1 MPLDLK
7 RLQRDVAALGRARA
21 TENVARGKASGAM
34 AIVRTLLAEIE
45 RLRGEGATWTDIAA
59 ALAGQGV
66 RRRDGAPITGRRL
79 TGLIDSIRRQD
90 AKRRRAMAR
99 RASRGDLPE
108 SPPGSRP
115 PSRASTLGPPPRP
128 DTPAAEAPV
137 SEHRTAEQI
146 RRDGL
151 AELYDQLKGT
161 KP

>member
-1 MPLDLK
+1 MSLDLE
-7 RLQRDVAALGRARA
+7 RLRRDVAALGLSRK
-21 TENVARGKASGAM
+21 TEDVAHGKASGAM
-34 AIVRTLLAEIE
+34 AIVRAHLAEIE

-59 ALAGQGV
+59 ALAGQGT

-90 AKRRRAMAR
+90 AKRRRTTAR

-108 SPPGSRP
+108 SPTDAGVPSRPSTPGSP
-115 PSRASTLGPPPRP
+115 LRP
-128 DTPAAEAPV
+128 DAPLTEIPK
-137 SEHRTAEQI
+137 SEYRTAEQI

-151 AELYDQLKGT
+151 ADLYDQLKGK

>member
-1 MPLDLK
+1 MPLDIK
-7 RLQRDVAALGRARA
+7 RLQRDVAALGLLRA

-34 AIVRTLLAEIE
+34 AIVRTHLAEIE
-45 RLRGEGATWTDIAA
+45 RLRGEGATWTDMAA

-66 RRRDGAPITGRRL
+66 RRRDGTPITGRRL

-90 AKRRRAMAR
+90 AKRQRAMAR
-99 RASRGDLPE
+99 RAFRGDLPE
-108 SPPGSRP
+108 SPTGSWP
-115 PSRASTLGPPPRP
+115 P

-151 AELYDQLKGT
+151 AELYDLLKGK